1 MRQQQTFRGFIFIL
15 LMLILIATAVRFPY
29 ARQADK
35 VTNQDFIKILEDGQ
49 AADVSI
55 HQNPQTPTGE
65 VVLTLLDGQVKRLYV
80 SDVKDAQKLLEG
92 YGIHPEV
99 ADVPQESVFMT
110 TFFPVL
116 PIS

>member
-49 AADVSI
+49 AADVNI

-80 SDVKDAQKLLEG
+80 SDVKEHRSFWK
-92 YGIHPEV
+92 P
-99 ADVPQESVFMT
+99 MT
-110 TFFPVL
+110 WRIRPWMCL
-116 PIS
+116 RRIIW